1 MDKILVRISWQSS
14 TIHRESELLQRE
26 TLALPYLSNLR
37 KDYGDFFWNT
47 YNEGYGEKSWKI
59 RFVFSIAWKS
69 RWLSINIC
77 LAFAFKEGKPF
88 NIFLWCSE
96 SKHNSDK
103 LVHGNRKLRRARK
116 QHPQGKKK
124 KKKNAAFRAASFL
137 FLLLSETSDLLQ
149 PSRLGAKIKGPSEG
163 NQNTQTK

>member
-1 MDKILVRISWQSS
+1 MSCC
-14 TIHRESELLQRE
+14 REQ

-37 KDYGDFFWNT
+37 KDYRDFFWNT
-47 YNEGYGEKSWKI
+47 YNESYGEKSWKI
-59 RFVFSIAWKS
+59 RFVFSIAWKL

-116 QHPQGKKK
+116 QHPQGKEKK
-124 KKKNAAFRAASFL
+124 KKRMLLSG
-137 FLLLSETSDLLQ
+137 LLLFYFYCCRKQVTYCSQ
-149 PSRLGAKIKGPSEG
+149 VGLGLK
-163 NQNTQTK
+163 

>member
-1 MDKILVRISWQSS
+1 M
-14 TIHRESELLQRE
+14 
-26 TLALPYLSNLR
+26 A
-37 KDYGDFFWNT
+37 
-47 YNEGYGEKSWKI
+47 
-59 RFVFSIAWKS
+59 
-69 RWLSINIC
+69 SINIC
-77 LAFAFKEGKPF
+77 LAFAFKESKPF

-103 LVHGNRKLRRARK
+103 LVHGNRKLRWARK

-124 KKKNAAFRAASFL
+124 RMLLSGLLLFL

-149 PSRLGAKIKGPSEG
+149 PSRPGAKIKGPSEG